1 MAATS
6 DDPGGELFVD
16 WTQLGVDSAGNPI
29 HVPTIEGV
37 LIVCSC
43 HRENCQLDRALFR
56 ARVSGFLQALSMR
69 TGEDPLSVLGA
80 G

>member
-6 DDPGGELFVD
+6 DPGGELFID
-16 WTQLGVDSAGNPI
+16 WSLLGVDDAGTPI

-43 HRENCQLDRALFR
+43 HGENCQLDRALFR

-69 TGEDPLSVLGA
+69 ADEDPLSGLDSG
-80 G
+80 